1 MLSLREEQ
9 NLLKGASQVE
19 FDEYTFARWL
29 IEKKTDVQTM
39 QKRYEGVNTAWGKS
53 RMAGVQLSSGW
64 NMNIIVGQLV
74 SII

>member
-19 FDEYTFARWL
+19 FDEYTFARCL

-39 QKRYEGVNTAWGKS
+39 QKRYEGVNTVWGKS